1 MRKVLL
7 PLVAAVFMFTVNAQ
21 SIGWAK
27 LASVDASGVN
37 FMNPTIGIN
46 VGGDFDIVVGWTPAV
61 VADATATPV
70 IEAADSE
77 FDFAI
82 RKGMSFGFIEVGGF
96 GDKNIDGTDK
106 DESAVEVSVG
116 RSFTALMDGLNFEP
130 TLTWDDGDMSMSMGV
145 TVSF

>member
-7 PLVAAVFMFTVNAQ
+7 TLVAAVFMFTVNAQ

-27 LASVDASGVN
+27 LATISMADKVSWNDPTVGV
-37 FMNPTIGIN
+37 N
-46 VGGDFDIVVGWTPAV
+46 VGGDFDIVLGYN
-61 VADATATPV
+61 VADA
-70 IEAADSE
+70 E

-96 GDKNIDGTDK
+96 GNEDDPATAA
-106 DESAVEVSVG
+106 DEGAMSVSFG
-116 RSFTALMDGLNFEP
+116 RSFGALLDGLSFEP

>member
-7 PLVAAVFMFTVNAQ
+7 TLVAAVFMFTVNAQ

-27 LASVDASGVN
+27 LASIDATGVN
-37 FMNPTIGIN
+37 YMNPTVGVN
-46 VGGDFDIVVGWTPAV
+46 VGGDFDIVLGWTPGSGIV
-61 VADATATPV
+61 G
-70 IEAADSE
+70 AADEDGE

-96 GDKNIDGTDK
+96 GNEDDPATAA
-106 DESAVEVSVG
+106 DEGAMSVSFG
-116 RSFTALMDGLNFEP
+116 RSFTALMDGLSFEP

>member
-7 PLVAAVFMFTVNAQ
+7 TLVAAVFMFTVNAQ

-27 LASVDASGVN
+27 LASIDATGVN
-37 FMNPTIGIN
+37 YMNPTVGVN
-46 VGGDFDIVVGWTPAV
+46 VGGDFDIVLGWTPAT
-61 VADATATPV
+61 ATA
-70 IEAADSE
+70 DGE

-96 GDKNIDGTDK
+96 GNEDDPATAA
-106 DESAVEVSVG
+106 DEGAMSVSFG
-116 RSFTALMDGLNFEP
+116 RSFGALLDGLSFEP

>member
-7 PLVAAVFMFTVNAQ
+7 TLVAAVFMFTVNAQ

-27 LASVDASGVN
+27 LATIDAGGVHY
-37 FMNPTIGIN
+37 MNPTVGVN
-46 VGGDFDIVVGWTPAV
+46 VGGDFDIVLGWDPA
-61 VADATATPV
+61 AGT
-70 IEAADSE
+70 SGE

-96 GDKNIDGTDK
+96 GNEDDPATTTV
-106 DESAVEVSVG
+106 DEGAMSVSFG
-116 RSFTALMDGLNFEP
+116 RSFGALLDGLSFEP